1 MAYPGDWIERA
12 NPAPLSG
19 AQPKTIFLIRLWFNR
34 GGSIFRET
42 MKKAIRYSLLSVAI
56 AVLFATAY
64 AVVIK
69 DKPVAFSNG
78 SDIVV
83 RWSTIDESGVQ
94 RFDVLRR
101 AGTSGEFT
109 VISSVG
115 QLKGSNSTYE
125 YVDKSVFKVSS
136 GIYQYKIRIIN
147 GQSPAPE
154 TDPVTVSHVSS
165 AGKRTWGS
173 IKAMFR

>member
-1 MAYPGDWIERA
+1 MMR
-12 NPAPLSG
+12 
-19 AQPKTIFLIRLWFNR
+19 IRQ
-34 GGSIFRET
+34 
-42 MKKAIRYSLLSVAI
+42 YSLLVATV
-56 AVLFATAY
+56 ALVFATAY
-64 AVVIK
+64 ATVIK
-69 DKPVAFSNG
+69 DKPVAYSNG

-83 RWSTIDESGVQ
+83 RWSTVDESGVQ

-101 AGTSGEFT
+101 SGTDGDFT
-109 VISSVG
+109 VIASID
-115 QLKGSNSTYE
+115 QLKGNNSTYE

-147 GQSPAPE
+147 GQNPAPE

-165 AGKRTWGS
+165 TAKRTWGS

>member
-1 MAYPGDWIERA
+1 MNRLLRY
-12 NPAPLSG
+12 
-19 AQPKTIFLIRLWFNR
+19 FL
-34 GGSIFRET
+34 
-42 MKKAIRYSLLSVAI
+42 LLAAV

-64 AVVIK
+64 AMVIK
-69 DKPVAFSNG
+69 DKPVAYSNG

-94 RFDVLRR
+94 QFDVLRR
-101 AGTSGEFT
+101 TGTNGDFT
-109 VISSVG
+109 VIVSID
-115 QLKGSNSTYE
+115 QLKGNNSTYE

-147 GQSPAPE
+147 GQNPSPE

-165 AGKRTWGS
+165 TAKRTWGS

>member
-1 MAYPGDWIERA
+1 M
-12 NPAPLSG
+12 
-19 AQPKTIFLIRLWFNR
+19 KTL
-34 GGSIFRET
+34 G
-42 MKKAIRYSLLSVAI
+42 RYSLLVAAV

-69 DKPVAFSNG
+69 DKPVAYSNG

-83 RWSTIDESGVQ
+83 RWSTVDESGVQ

-101 AGTSGEFT
+101 SGTVGDFT
-109 VISSVG
+109 VIGSED
-115 QLKGSNSTYE
+115 QLKGNNSTYE

-136 GIYQYKIRIIN
+136 SIYQYKIRIIN
-147 GQSPAPE
+147 GQNPAPE
-154 TDPVTVSHVSS
+154 TDLVTVSHVSS
-165 AGKRTWGS
+165 AVKRTWGS

>member
-1 MAYPGDWIERA
+1 M
-12 NPAPLSG
+12 N
-19 AQPKTIFLIRLWFNR
+19 
-34 GGSIFRET
+34 SI
-42 MKKAIRYSLLSVAI
+42 MRYVIVA
-56 AVLFATAY
+56 AAVVVLFATAY

-69 DKPVAFSNG
+69 DKPVAYSNG

-83 RWSTIDESGVQ
+83 RWSTIDESGVI
-94 RFDVLRR
+94 RFDVIRR
-101 AGTSGEFT
+101 AGTTGDFT
-109 VISSVG
+109 VIASID

-147 GQSPAPE
+147 GQNPAPE
-154 TDPVTVSHVSS
+154 TDLITVSYVSS
-165 AGKRTWGS
+165 AAKRTWGS

>member
-1 MAYPGDWIERA
+1 MKRISRY
-12 NPAPLSG
+12 
-19 AQPKTIFLIRLWFNR
+19 FL
-34 GGSIFRET
+34 
-42 MKKAIRYSLLSVAI
+42 LLAAV

-69 DKPVAFSNG
+69 DKPVAYSNG

-83 RWSTIDESGVQ
+83 RWSTVDETGVQ
-94 RFDVLRR
+94 RFDILRR
-101 AGTSGEFT
+101 AGTTGDFSL
-109 VISSVG
+109 IASVG
-115 QLKGSNSTYE
+115 QLKGNNSTYE
-125 YVDKSVFKVSS
+125 YVDKSVFKISS

-147 GQSPAPE
+147 GQNPAPE

-165 AGKRTWGS
+165 AAKRTWGS

>member
-1 MAYPGDWIERA
+1 MKRVSRY
-12 NPAPLSG
+12 
-19 AQPKTIFLIRLWFNR
+19 LIA
-34 GGSIFRET
+34 SA
-42 MKKAIRYSLLSVAI
+42 AIV
-56 AVLFATAY
+56 VLFATAY

-69 DKPVAFSNG
+69 EKPVAYSNG

-101 AGTSGEFT
+101 AGTTGDFT
-109 VISSVG
+109 VIASVD
-115 QLKGSNSTYE
+115 QLKGNNSTYE

-136 GIYQYKIRIIN
+136 GIYQYVIRIIN
-147 GQSPAPE
+147 GQNPAPE

-165 AGKRTWGS
+165 AAKRTWGS

>member
-1 MAYPGDWIERA
+1 MKRVPRY
-12 NPAPLSG
+12 
-19 AQPKTIFLIRLWFNR
+19 LIV
-34 GGSIFRET
+34 S
-42 MKKAIRYSLLSVAI
+42 AAI

-69 DKPVAFSNG
+69 DKPVAYSNG

-83 RWSTIDESGVQ
+83 RWSTVDESGVQ

-101 AGTSGEFT
+101 AGTTGDFT
-109 VISSVG
+109 VIASVD
-115 QLKGSNSTYE
+115 QLKGNNSTYE

-136 GIYQYKIRIIN
+136 GIYQYVIRIIN
-147 GQSPAPE
+147 GQNPAPE

-165 AGKRTWGS
+165 AAKRTWGS

>member
-1 MAYPGDWIERA
+1 MKRFAKY
-12 NPAPLSG
+12 
-19 AQPKTIFLIRLWFNR
+19 FLV
-34 GGSIFRET
+34 SIG
-42 MKKAIRYSLLSVAI
+42 VV
-56 AVLFATAY
+56 VLFATAY

-69 DKPVAFSNG
+69 DKPVAYSNG

-101 AGTSGEFT
+101 AGTTGDFT
-109 VISSVG
+109 LTASVE

-147 GQSPAPE
+147 GQNPAPE
-154 TDPVTVSHVSS
+154 TDPVTVSHVST
-165 AGKRTWGS
+165 AAKRTWGS